1 MAEKAMEEEKK
12 QAEVEANRDP
22 FEGYLDPKTNKFP
35 FETLKTSFPAGVHP
49 SKKEY
54 YLSDEEFVQHLGP
67 KDAWAIEKKWK

>member
-1 MAEKAMEEEKK
+1 MEEEKK
-12 QAEVEANRDP
+12 QAEVEANKDP

-54 YLSDEEFVQHLGP
+54 YLSDEEFV
-67 KDAWAIEKKWK
+67 